1 MGGFGS
7 GRQFGANCTEDYRAI
22 DSRLWQRKG
31 GLVPG
36 CCVDWT
42 WSRHGES
49 IATIRAK
56 VEVGQVRLQYNYRKD
71 GDDWEALDYPVTL
84 VTTPCHYGGVRY
96 WFSCPAMGCGKRVAL
111 LYLGDRYFACRKC
124 YQLAYRSQ
132 RETTDD
138 RGFRGASKIRDK
150 LSWEPGIANP
160 NGEKPK
166 NMHCKTY
173 HRLINAHDG
182 YADQAMQGIY
192 KKILVMTDQFSG

>member
-1 MGGFGS
+1 M
-7 GRQFGANCTEDYRAI
+7 
-22 DSRLWQRKG
+22 
-31 GLVPG
+31 
-36 CCVDWT
+36 DWT

-71 GDDWEALDYPVTL
+71 GDDWESLDYPVKL
-84 VTTPCHYGGVRY
+84 LTTPCHYGGVRY

-132 RETTDD
+132 RETADD
-138 RGFRGASKIRDK
+138 RGFRGASKIRNQ
-150 LSWEPGIANP
+150 LNWETGIANP
-160 NGEKPK
+160 NGGKPK
-166 NMHCKTY
+166 NMHWKTY

-192 KKILVMTDQFSG
+192 KKILVMTNQFSR